1 MKKIIVT
8 FIAALIL
15 AAALI
20 ALSGCGDTVVL
31 NVYNWGE
38 YISTGKE
45 GTYNTNR
52 EFEKWYL
59 EKYGKKIRVNYDT
72 FDSNEALREAGDRVG
87 QLRRDRSVRLHD
99 RVLHKERYA
108 CRA

>member
-1 MKKIIVT
+1 MKKIIVK

-20 ALSGCGDTVVL
+20 AFSGCGDKDTVVL

-45 GTYNTNR
+45 GT
-52 EFEKWYL
+52 
-59 EKYGKKIRVNYDT
+59 
-72 FDSNEALREAGDRVG
+72 
-87 QLRRDRSVRLHD
+87 
-99 RVLHKERYA
+99 
-108 CRA
+108 

>member
-45 GTYNTNR
+45 GTYHTNR

-59 EKYGKKIRVNYDT
+59 EKYGKKIRVNYET
-72 FDSNEALREAGDRVG
+72 FDSNESLRAKLETG
-87 QLRRDRSVRLHD
+87 SVRPTT
-99 RVLHKERYA
+99 
-108 CRA
+108 

>member
-52 EFEKWYL
+52 EFEKCTL
-59 EKYGKKIRVNYDT
+59 KST
-72 FDSNEALREAGDRVG
+72 A
-87 QLRRDRSVRLHD
+87 RRS
-99 RVLHKERYA
+99 A
-108 CRA
+108 